1 MVRILEVPGLDLD
14 PKAENRRVSRISCSP
29 VVDERAALMIRIL
42 EVPGLDLDP
51 KTENRR
57 VFRISFPPTQI
68 PGIVL

>member
-1 MVRILEVPGLDLD
+1 MFYHYASSTLQRHILCG
-14 PKAENRRVSRISCSP
+14 SP
-29 VVDERAALMIRIL
+29 IVVDERAAFMVRIL

-57 VFRISFPPTQI
+57 VSRFSCSPTQI